1 MEYFHL
7 LRDKYL
13 KLRRHLKKSSWC
25 DCMRA
30 GPACP
35 QQSRRGRSFPPGTTY
50 SIFIVGWDEIC
61 FLYYCKTLQI
71 VLFKLKILFL
81 IFSPFDLSSSV
92 LLKNRFSKIFRRLPL
107 TKTLVELFK
116 SASPALAIKLLYSVE
131 CVYHFY
137 FVCKY
142 LWHVQIWKFSE
153 CQKPCL

>member
-1 MEYFHL
+1 
-7 LRDKYL
+7 
-13 KLRRHLKKSSWC
+13 
-25 DCMRA
+25 MRA

-50 SIFIVGWDEIC
+50 SIFTVGWDEIC
-61 FLYYCKTLQI
+61 FLYAFNRVIEAVVLFHKNYCKTLQI
-71 VLFKLKILFL
+71 VLFKLKIQFL

-92 LLKNRFSKIFRRLPL
+92 RLKNRFSKIYRRLPL

-142 LWHVQIWKFSE
+142 L
-153 CQKPCL
+153 